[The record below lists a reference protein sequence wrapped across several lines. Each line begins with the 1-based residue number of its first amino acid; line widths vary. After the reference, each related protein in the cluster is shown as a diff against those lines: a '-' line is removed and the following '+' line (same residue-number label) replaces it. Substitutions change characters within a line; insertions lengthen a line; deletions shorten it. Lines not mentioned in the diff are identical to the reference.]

1 VIQKLSSQVHQQI
14 SAGLDEEVYIKMEE
28 NLSWILD
35 DKKDTYTYE
44 EEVPDQSISRSEWL
58 DRKQNKFQEKIKQ
71 NIEFVHSLGL

>member
-1 VIQKLSSQVHQQI
+1 MHQQI